1 MGPPW
6 IMKPRRAAEK
16 KSKTTNARPRRESAR
31 LRRKCLDSAAGCV
44 WGAAPFEGRTSW
56 TICVFFIPKSLA
68 FLAFFWLPQ
77 WGGCLKTKKTTGS
90 NVDYLIWSSMVAQSD
105 VSAKVSKNM
114 IPKKITQPN
123 CLTLIRDQCFQI
135 LDSSF
140 CWSSCFEALLV
151 QGTIETIYCIT
162 FLWIIRFILHIWP
175 HHEANLRFVLVAGHW
190 KYWVFLT
197 VLLCA
202 CTFKGTSISHLGK
215 WKTIFN
221 HALRNVKLPGRNK
234 ILNLFFC
241 QSDPAITRGS

>member
-1 MGPPW
+1 
-6 IMKPRRAAEK
+6 
-16 KSKTTNARPRRESAR
+16 
-31 LRRKCLDSAAGCV
+31 
-44 WGAAPFEGRTSW
+44 
-56 TICVFFIPKSLA
+56 
-68 FLAFFWLPQ
+68 
-77 WGGCLKTKKTTGS
+77 
-90 NVDYLIWSSMVAQSD
+90 
-105 VSAKVSKNM
+105 M

-202 CTFKGTSISHLGK
+202 CTFKGTSFREGSWHQNLPILQHCDPVRCQCQAPLCHLFHDCWNSSGTHERDE
-215 WKTIFN
+215 WKLYIEMR
-221 HALRNVKLPGRNK
+221 AE
-234 ILNLFFC
+234 
-241 QSDPAITRGS
+241 